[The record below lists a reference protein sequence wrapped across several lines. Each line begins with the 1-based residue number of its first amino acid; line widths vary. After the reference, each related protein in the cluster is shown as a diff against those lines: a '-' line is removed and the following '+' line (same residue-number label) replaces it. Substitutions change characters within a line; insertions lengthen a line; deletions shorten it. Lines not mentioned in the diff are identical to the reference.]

1 MIELRGVY
9 HAFTRAERGVLAL
22 RDISLSIAESDFV
35 AIVGPSGCGKSTL
48 LNLVAGLLKPIR
60 GEVLYAN
67 RPVNGINTR
76 VGYMTQK
83 DTLLPWRTVEGNIC
97 LPLEIRGVRKEERKE
112 KARQMVRLVD
122 LQGFEN
128 AYPHELSGGMRRR
141 VVLARSWI
149 YDPETM
155 LMDEPF
161 GALDAQTRLLLQN
174 EFLKLWYQRRKT
186 VIFVTHDIGEAISLA
201 TRVIVMSRRPGTIKT
216 DRTVDFGH
224 PRDIFQIRFSPE
236 FSRLHE
242 ELWTSLRDEVL
253 AHEEQNA

>member
-9 HAFTRAERGVLAL
+9 HAFTRSERGVLAL
-22 RDISLSIAESDFV
+22 RDVSLSIAESDFI

-60 GEVLYAN
+60 GEVRYAN
-67 RPVNGINTR
+67 RVVDGINTR
-76 VGYMTQK
+76 TGYMTQK
-83 DTLLPWRTVEGNIC
+83 DTLLPWRTVEANIA
-97 LPLEIRGVRKEERKE
+97 LPLEVRGVPKGERRE
-112 KARQMVRLVD
+112 RVHQMARLVD
-122 LQGFEN
+122 LQDFES

-149 YDPETM
+149 YDPETL

-161 GALDAQTRLLLQN
+161 GALDAQTRLVMQN
-174 EFLKLWYQRRKT
+174 ELLKLWYQRRKT
-186 VIFVTHDIGEAISLA
+186 VIFVTHDLGEAISLA
-201 TRVIVMSRRPGTIKT
+201 SRVIVMSRRPGAIKV
-216 DRTVDFGH
+216 DRVVDFGH

-253 AHEEQNA
+253 AHGEEDA

>member
-1 MIELRGVY
+1 MIDLRSVY
-9 HAFTRAERGVLAL
+9 HAFTRGDRGVLAL
-22 RDISLSIAESDFV
+22 RNISLSIGSSDFV

-48 LNLVAGLLKPIR
+48 LNLVAGLLRPIR
-60 GEVLYAN
+60 GEVLYAG
-67 RPVNGINTR
+67 RAVNGLNTR
-76 VGYMTQK
+76 TGYMTQK
-83 DTLLPWRTVEGNIC
+83 DTLLPWRTVEENIA
-97 LPLEIRGVRKEERKE
+97 LPLEVRGVTKEERKE
-112 KARQMVRLVD
+112 KALQMAHLVE

-141 VVLARSWI
+141 VILARSWI
-149 YDPETM
+149 YDPETL

-174 EFLKLWYQRRKT
+174 ELLELWYQRRKT

-201 TRVIVMSRRPGTIKT
+201 SRVIVMSRRPGTIKA
-216 DRTVDFGH
+216 DRAVDFGH

-253 AHEEQNA
+253 VHEGSGV